1 MMERTE
7 KTLKKMQDI
16 MNTNTTI
23 QAQMQILADAAV
35 EKGISL
41 EEWES
46 FKINLM
52 TSLMYQMAERIP
64 EIKKDMAMD
73 MYESL
78 REA

>member
-1 MMERTE
+1 MMKRTE

-16 MNTNTTI
+16 MNTNTAI

>member
-1 MMERTE
+1 MMKRTE
-7 KTLKKMQDI
+7 KTLKKMQYI

-52 TSLMYQMAERIP
+52 TTLMYKMAERIP